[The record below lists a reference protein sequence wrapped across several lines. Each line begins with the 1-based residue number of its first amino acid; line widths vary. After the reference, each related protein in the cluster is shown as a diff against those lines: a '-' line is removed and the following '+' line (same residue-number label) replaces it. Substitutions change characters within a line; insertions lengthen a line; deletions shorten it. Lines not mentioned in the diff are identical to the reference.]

1 MFLRACGTRG
11 DTFFKIVWRLMAL
24 HITKFWR
31 FPFPGLVESL
41 AMKVALAAR
50 LQIPLWLEIGTGA
63 Q

>member
-1 MFLRACGTRG
+1 
-11 DTFFKIVWRLMAL
+11 MAL